1 LALIDRVETFCNEFI
16 KTNNQRKAYRAAY
29 PSSVKWKDATVDSK
43 ASVFAKTDKVLE
55 RLAELRKEMAEE
67 NQIDRTEILEQLKK
81 IGFADIDLENIR
93 TTDKI
98 KALEIMA
105 RMLGFDRPEHEEDSA
120 MLTKLIKG
128 FNDL

>member
-1 LALIDRVETFCNEFI
+1 MALIDRIETFCNELI

-67 NQIDRTEILEQLKK
+67 NQIDRTEILEQLKT

-105 RMLGFDRPEHEEDSA
+105 KMLGFDRPEPEDDSA
-120 MLTKLIKG
+120 ILTKLIRG